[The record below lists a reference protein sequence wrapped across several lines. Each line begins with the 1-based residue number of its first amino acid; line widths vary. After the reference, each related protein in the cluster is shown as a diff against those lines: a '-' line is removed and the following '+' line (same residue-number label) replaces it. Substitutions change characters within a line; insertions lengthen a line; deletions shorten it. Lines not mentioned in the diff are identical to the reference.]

1 MRWRKISP
9 VFIIGTLI
17 LAACSGISAT
27 PTPTLAPQYTPT
39 PSYTPTPEPQKTLTV
54 CLGSEPTSLYPYGS
68 SSRTTWS
75 VLEAVYDGPF
85 DVLDSGVQP
94 VILEKTPSLADGDA
108 LLETVDVTEGMQI
121 VDASGEVAVL
131 KKGVQ
136 VFPAGCSD
144 TTCAVI
150 WDGTSPLQMSQMS
163 VTFKLLPGITWSD
176 GELVTAQDSVYS
188 YNLSNDPDTPVTR
201 GNLLRTA
208 SYEALDEL
216 TVQWKGVPGFVPARY
231 STYFWMPL
239 PEHTWSGFKAADLLE
254 ADISA
259 KSPIGW
265 GPYVISE
272 WVKGDHIT
280 LTKNLNYFRAS
291 EGLPKFD
298 TLVYR
303 FLGQPADNNIEALL
317 SGECD
322 LVDDTTL
329 LDEQLELILELQQA
343 GKLKAYTSLGPELDL
358 ISFGIKPA
366 SYDDGYYPA
375 QGDRPD
381 FFSDVRTRNAFVQCM
396 DRGSIQQAVLFG
408 LSDIPISFLPPGSTL
423 LANDLQATAFDPIAG
438 ALLLDEVGWKDLD
451 GDPATPR
458 TAVGVAGVADGT
470 LLSIKYATST
480 APVRQTMAKILA
492 DSMTQCGIQVEVQYY
507 EPADL
512 YAAGPDGVAFGRNFD
527 LLEWGYVPNCST
539 FASWQIPTAANNWIG
554 VNIAGYSNTTYDQ
567 TCQAA
572 SQVGSA
578 DIATQQTL
586 YAGLQ
591 QTLAQD
597 VPFVPLFFH
606 PHIAVSRTDLCRF
619 KMDSSARSSLWGIEN
634 YSIAQDCTD

>member
-1 MRWRKISP
+1 MHWRKISP
-9 VFIIGTLI
+9 ILIIGI
-17 LAACSGISAT
+17 LLLTACNGASAT
-27 PTPTLAPQYTPT
+27 TAVTATPQFTST
-39 PSYTPTPEPQKTLTV
+39 PSYTPTPEPQKTLTL

-85 DVLDSGVQP
+85 DVLDTGVQP

-108 LLETVDVTEGMQI
+108 VLETVDVTEGMQI
-121 VDASGEVAVL
+121 VDATGEVAVL
-131 KKGVQ
+131 KKGIQ

-144 TTCAVI
+144 ASCAVT
-150 WDGTSPLQMSQMS
+150 WDGTSALQMSQMS
-163 VTFKLLPGITWSD
+163 VTFKLLSGISWSD
-176 GELVTAQDSVYS
+176 GEPVTAQDSIYS

-208 SYEALDEL
+208 SYEALDDL
-216 TVQWKGVPGFVPARY
+216 TIRWKGVPGFVPSRY

-239 PEHTWSGFKAADLLE
+239 PEHAWSSFKAADLLE
-254 ADISA
+254 ADVSS
-259 KSPIGW
+259 KSPLGW

-272 WVKGDHIT
+272 WVKNDHIT
-280 LTKNLNYFRAS
+280 LTKNPLYFRAS

-329 LDEQLELILELQQA
+329 LDQQLELILELQQA

-358 ISFGIKPA
+358 ISFGIKPS
-366 SYDDGYYPA
+366 SYDDGYYPT

-381 FFSDVRTRNAFVQCM
+381 FFGDVRMRNAFIQCM
-396 DRGSIQQAVLFG
+396 DRDAIEQAVLFG
-408 LSDIPISFLPPGSTL
+408 LGNVPTGFLPPDSSL
-423 LANDLQATAFDPIAG
+423 LATDLQATAFDPTAG

-480 APVRQTMAKILA
+480 APVRETMAKILA
-492 DSMTQCGIQVEVQYY
+492 DSMNQCGIQVEVQYY

-512 YAAGPDGVAFGRNFD
+512 YAAGPSGVAFGRNFD
-527 LLEWGYVPNCST
+527 LLEWGYVPSCST
-539 FASWQIPTAANNWIG
+539 FATWQIPTAANNWIG
-554 VNIAGYSNTTYDQ
+554 VNVAGYSNTTYDQ
-567 TCQAA
+567 KCQAA

-578 DIATQQTL
+578 DLATQQSL
-586 YAGLQ
+586 FIELQ
-591 QTLAQD
+591 HMLAQD
-597 VPFVPLFFH
+597 APFVPLFFH
-606 PHIAVSRTDLCRF
+606 PHIAVGRTDLCGF

-634 YSIAQDCTD
+634 YTIAQGCTE